1 VNESSGSVPEEY
13 QRKKTISKPIHH
25 EREKNMSKKSFTLIE
40 LLVVIAIIAIL
51 ASMLLPALSKAR
63 AAAQQA
69 KCISNMKQIGLYVFM
84 YSNDNNSQPPRI
96 GLYGWF
102 AGTPYLAS
110 HGENTEWSWASG
122 LCIEYDA
129 PEGIFS
135 CPSFTP
141 EGTVFSKLYGETVVS
156 PYLSGI
162 GYNALAA
169 DLSLDDPRL
178 AGKVIV
184 AESHGYCAVYPIQ
197 YAASPSPHAV
207 HGRHSGERVVLTYSD
222 GHVESKVRN
231 QMISDSDKD
240 FVL

>member
-1 VNESSGSVPEEY
+1 
-13 QRKKTISKPIHH
+13 
-25 EREKNMSKKSFTLIE
+25 MFTLIE

-69 KCISNMKQIGLYVFM
+69 KCTSNMKQIGLYVYL

-102 AGTPYLAS
+102 AGTPYLES
-110 HGENTEWSWASG
+110 YGDSTEWSWATG
-122 LCIEYDA
+122 LACLYDA

-141 EGTVFSKLYGETVVS
+141 GGVVFSQFAGKTVIS
-156 PYLSGI
+156 PYYSGI

-169 DLSLDDPRL
+169 DINLDDPRL
-178 AGKVIV
+178 AGKIIA

-197 YAASPSPHAV
+197 YAASPSAHAV
-207 HGRHSGERVVLTYSD
+207 DGRHSDKALLVYSD
-222 GHVESKVRN
+222 GHAEARN
-231 QMISDSDKD
+231 RQQMISEGDDD
-240 FVL
+240 FIL